1 MGFSDLN
8 IHLIDILVI
17 GLLAFGAY
25 RGYMNGAIVQAL
37 DLFTLILGFI
47 LVVYATNRIY
57 FIFVVQNLSAADLF
71 ASLFLSG
78 LFLAAMWISHAV
90 QVKTAQKLKGM
101 KKTLSERLWG
111 LFFGVLKYL
120 LIAGVFM
127 VTIKE
132 IDIYTDFLPRGEKI
146 APEKGR
152 YRSIMGTAAYY
163 TITSIVP
170 SLKFE
175 TNKPEAPIKR
185 KKHKYIEPKSLDF
198 NDDDF

>member
-47 LVVYATNRIY
+47 VVIYATNKIY
-57 FIFVVQNLSAADLF
+57 FIFVVQGLNAADLF
-71 ASLFLSG
+71 ASLFLAA
-78 LFLAAMWISHAV
+78 LFTAAMWMSHVV
-90 QVKTAQKLKGM
+90 QIKTAQKLADL

-120 LIAGVFM
+120 LIVGVFM
-127 VTIKE
+127 VTVKE
-132 IDIYTDFLPRGEKI
+132 IDRYTNFLPRAEKI

-163 TITSIVP
+163 AVTAVVP

-175 TNKPEAPIKR
+175 YNKPEAPAKKKR
-185 KKHKYIEPKSLDF
+185 HKYVEPKSLDF